1 MDPFSKLPSLIQT
14 EIFIHLQS
22 EISIKKVIQAS
33 PSMLW
38 RFVAYKKSVLS
49 RIMNDILHEDTS
61 GDLLR
66 DALGIVYI
74 SDKASARKYQETKM
88 WQTMELPGT
97 LKHDQLETLWRLFSR
112 MITFIEDYASKAT
125 SVYPPRAYLGI
136 PDIINGN
143 GSYFKGQR
151 LETKVVRFMSL
162 TGTERYRFLRAFAR
176 YELLCKIF
184 YPRKRSPEETY
195 TMEKQ
200 LIAMSEDSDLTM
212 MTSVHEYYRG
222 VYGALFAHC
231 QDSWLPDI
239 PQPPKTGQ
247 SSDTNIPESS
257 RYGLLFPDNTYFSA
271 AAYEEDMEKY
281 GRYLASDLPCVGL
294 DCLSQIL
301 LFMNEATGREPILK
315 AWLETLSFRFGVA
328 WRVLL
333 PESLADRELCSYNRP
348 QAEHRGLEQSDEEPE
363 YDEVSMDRFGTVIHK
378 RSPHLKRLHGFQLH
392 IYRQRAWGLFDDDRL
407 YPMHNNHFPTLNEFD
422 QMEKAFQDKVFLAPD
437 LERSRRRSQKW
448 QDYWALRTLEP
459 PEQQCSEEDNKVST
473 KGYVGPCVRFFSA
486 SSGKLP
492 IT

>member
-1 MDPFSKLPSLIQT
+1 
-14 EIFIHLQS
+14 
-22 EISIKKVIQAS
+22 
-33 PSMLW
+33 
-38 RFVAYKKSVLS
+38 
-49 RIMNDILHEDTS
+49 MNDILHEDTS
-61 GDLLR
+61 GNLLR

-222 VYGALFAHC
+222 
-231 QDSWLPDI
+231 
-239 PQPPKTGQ
+239 
-247 SSDTNIPESS
+247 
-257 RYGLLFPDNTYFSA
+257 
-271 AAYEEDMEKY
+271 
-281 GRYLASDLPCVGL
+281 
-294 DCLSQIL
+294 
-301 LFMNEATGREPILK
+301 
-315 AWLETLSFRFGVA
+315 
-328 WRVLL
+328 
-333 PESLADRELCSYNRP
+333 
-348 QAEHRGLEQSDEEPE
+348 AEHRGLEQSDEEPE